1 MAHTWMD
8 CDTPQIMKKKYK
20 GVDNRDMK
28 LFHLP
33 DGMTLRQFRKWRA
46 RIKYRKYQKK
56 YYRKNKENI
65 LARAR
70 KYYWKTRDARLAT
83 RRIYDKK
90 HRKQLNAYARK
101 WRAKHKEK

>member
-1 MAHTWMD
+1 MA
-8 CDTPQIMKKKYK
+8 KKYK

-33 DGMTLRQFRKWRA
+33 DGMTLKQFKKLRA
-46 RIKYRKYQKK
+46 RIKHRKYQNR
-56 YYRKNKENI
+56 YYWKNREI
-65 LARAR
+65 FLARAR
-70 KYYWKTRDARLAT
+70 KYYWKTRDARLST
-83 RRIYDKK
+83 RRNYDKK